1 MQAMKQRHQH
11 YSHPFYK
18 RPHERTRCNR
28 QLLDNFGIYSN
39 NLKPH
44 VIVVLQLKIKTVG
57 KVFLSFIMLFVSQ
70 LALAASSTVSLP
82 GNIAARTFV
91 DITPS
96 GGFAPGD
103 TLTSITLQI
112 TSFTGIP
119 TTAGDM
125 AVVVAPATPNGT
137 NSIWYSANGGLALS
151 GTSASWTSGLPPQ
164 IGTNTLTLATPL
176 VLTNQRLY
184 VGNNY
189 SLPGNWSGS
198 ITFNYSTSA
207 ASQPTPIPTLSEWSL
222 IIMAALMVAF
232 AITRLHEKI

>member
-1 MQAMKQRHQH
+1 MFR
-11 YSHPFYK
+11 F
-18 RPHERTRCNR
+18 
-28 QLLDNFGIYSN
+28 
-39 NLKPH
+39 
-44 VIVVLQLKIKTVG
+44 KIKTAG

-82 GNIAARTFV
+82 GALAARTFV

-96 GGFAPGD
+96 GGFSPGD

-119 TTAGDM
+119 TTAGDL

-151 GTSASWTSGLPPQ
+151 GASGSWSSGSPPQ
-164 IGTNTLTLATPL
+164 IGTNTLTLSTPL

-184 VGNNY
+184 VGNAY

-198 ITFNYSTSA
+198 LTFNYSTA
-207 ASQPTPIPTLSEWSL
+207 VASQPVPVPTLSEWGV
-222 IIMAALMVAF
+222 IVMGALMAVFAF
-232 AITRLHEKI
+232 TRMRKKG